1 MSFLLHKW
9 QKYFNWIKKIP
20 LIISSL
26 SLFILIYEFGFES
39 SFIKSKIVSQFY
51 IVTIVVG
58 IIFII
63 GRYINKKDKPRLKVL
78 IIDVILIIFLLFQVF
93 NLLNI
98 LKGNYYLFRYQGV
111 FTFLAIF
118 IVFIRELFV
127 VSVNLKY
134 FTVNP
139 AQLFVTSF
147 LSLIIFGS
155 LLLLLPN
162 ATHEGIDVID
172 ALFTSTSAVC
182 VTGLIVVDT
191 GSYFT
196 IFGQFVILFLIQA
209 GGLGIMTFASYFGYF
224 FKGGASYETQL
235 LLSDFTGTNKL
246 GDVLK
251 TLKRILLITFI
262 LEAIGAILIFYSI
275 DEMDSYLFSER
286 LFFSVFH
293 SISGFCNAGFS
304 TLENSF
310 YELPFRF
317 NYSLHLI
324 IAGLIILGGIGFPIV
339 FNLLKYLKIKTINIV
354 KSLFQKKENVHVP
367 WIININTRI
376 VLVTTFVLILF
387 GFVMFFIL
395 EYDNT
400 LAEHGLYGK
409 IVASFF
415 GSVTTRTAGFN
426 TVDTS
431 MLNIPMVMV
440 FLFLMW
446 VGASPGSTG
455 GGIKTSTFAI
465 AVLNFVSM
473 AKGKQRIEILK
484 REISQVSVNRASA
497 IIILSIL
504 VIFISIFG
512 INMFDSDKGLLSI
525 FFEVVS
531 AHSTVGLSRGITASL
546 SNPSKFIL
554 ILTMFVGRVSM
565 LTLLIAIFRK
575 TNIYNYH
582 YPKDDVLIN

>member
-1 MSFLLHKW
+1 MGVKFPEWHKYLSW
-9 QKYFNWIKKIP
+9 AKRIS
-20 LIISSL
+20 LIISL
-26 SLFILIYEFGFES
+26 LALFMLIYEFGFES
-39 SFIKSKIVSQFY
+39 SFVESKIAFQFY
-51 IVTIVVG
+51 ILTIVVG
-58 IIFII
+58 VIFII
-63 GRYINKKDKPRLKVL
+63 GRYINNKHRPQTRVL
-78 IIDVILIIFLLFQVF
+78 IIDVLLIIFLFFQIL

-98 LKGNYYLFRYQGV
+98 IESNNYFFRYKGISTFFAV
-111 FTFLAIF
+111 FF
-118 IVFIRELFV
+118 IFIRELFV
-127 VSVNLKY
+127 IQVPLKH
-134 FTVNP
+134 FAVNP
-139 AQLFVTSF
+139 AQLFITSF
-147 LSLIIFGS
+147 FSLIIFGS

-162 ATHEGIDVID
+162 ATHEGIEVID

-196 IFGQFVILFLIQA
+196 LFGQFVILFLIQA

-235 LLSDFTGTNKL
+235 LLYDFTNTEKL

-251 TLKRILLITFI
+251 TLKRIILITFI
-262 LEAIGAILIFYSI
+262 IEAIGAILIFYSI
-275 DEMDSYLFSER
+275 EKIEFYSFSER

-324 IAGLIILGGIGFPIV
+324 IAALIILGGIGFPIV
-339 FNLLKYLKIKTINIV
+339 FNLLKYLKIKTIHIV
-354 KSLFQKKENVHVP
+354 KKIFQQKENVHVP

-376 VLVTTFVLILF
+376 VVATTFVLILF
-387 GFVMFFIL
+387 GFVMFFVL

-400 LAEHGLYGK
+400 LSEHGLYGK

-415 GSVTTRTAGFN
+415 GSLTTRTAGFN

-431 MLNIPMVMV
+431 MLNIPVILV
-440 FLFLMW
+440 VLFLMW
-446 VGASPGSTG
+446 IGASPGSTG
-455 GGIKTSTFAI
+455 GGIKTSTLAI
-465 AVLNFVSM
+465 AVLNFVSI
-473 AKGKQRIEILK
+473 AKGRKRIEFLQ

-497 IIILSIL
+497 IMILSIL
-504 VIFISIFG
+504 VIFISTFG
-512 INMFDSDKGLLSI
+512 IHIFDSDKGLLGI

-531 AHSTVGLSRGITASL
+531 AHSTVGLSRGITDSL

-565 LTLLIAIFRK
+565 LTLLIALFRK
-575 TNIYNYH
+575 TSIYNYR
-582 YPKDDVLIN
+582 YPKEDVLIN

>member
-1 MSFLLHKW
+1 MSMQTTIWYRYLK
-9 QKYFNWIKKIP
+9 WIKKIP
-20 LIISSL
+20 LLISSL
-26 SLFILIYEFGFES
+26 ALFILIYEFGFERS
-39 SFIKSKIVSQFY
+39 LIDSRIVSQFY
-51 IVTIVVG
+51 ILTIVIG
-58 IIFII
+58 IIFIL
-63 GRYINKKDKPRLKVL
+63 GRYIKKKSRPRLRVL
-78 IIDVILIIFLLFQVF
+78 VIDIILVGFLIFQVL
-93 NLLNI
+93 NSLNI
-98 LKGNYYLFRYQGV
+98 LENYPYLFRYQGV
-111 FTFLAIF
+111 FTFFAIF

-127 VSVNLKY
+127 ISFNLKQ

-139 AQLFVTSF
+139 AQLFITSF
-147 LSLIIFGS
+147 FSLIIFGS

-162 ATHEGIDVID
+162 ATYEGIEVID

-196 IFGQFVILFLIQA
+196 LFGQFIIIFLVQA

-235 LLSDFTGTNKL
+235 LLYDFTSTEKL

-251 TLKRILLITFI
+251 TLKRIILITFI
-262 LEAIGAILIFYSI
+262 LELIGAILIFQSI
-275 DEMDSYLFSER
+275 SKIEILSFSER
-286 LFFSVFH
+286 LFFSFFH
-293 SISGFCNAGFS
+293 SVSGFCNAGFS

-310 YELPFRF
+310 FELPFRF

-324 IAGLIILGGIGFPIV
+324 IAVLIILGGIGFPIV
-339 FNLLKYLKIKTINIV
+339 FNLLKYLKIKSINFI
-354 KSLFQKKENVHVP
+354 KYLFQQKEYVHSP
-367 WIININTRI
+367 WIINLNTRI
-376 VLVTTFVLILF
+376 VLATTFVLILF

-400 LAEHGLYGK
+400 LAEHSMYGK

-431 MLNIPMVMV
+431 MLNIPIVMV
-440 FLFLMW
+440 ILFLMW
-446 VGASPGSTG
+446 IGASPGSTG

-465 AVLNFVSM
+465 AVFNFISL
-473 AKGKQRIEILK
+473 AKGRQRIEILQ

-497 IIILSIL
+497 IMILSIL
-504 VIFISIFG
+504 VIFISSFG
-512 INMFDSDKGLLSI
+512 INVFDSDKGLLSI

-546 SNPSKFIL
+546 SNPGKFIL
-554 ILTMFVGRVSM
+554 ILTMFVG
-565 LTLLIAIFRK
+565 
-575 TNIYNYH
+575 
-582 YPKDDVLIN
+582 

>member
-1 MSFLLHKW
+1 MSILFSKW
-9 QKYFNWIKKIP
+9 YKYFNWIKKIP
-20 LIISSL
+20 LILSSL
-26 SLFILIYEFGFES
+26 ALFILIYEFGFERS
-39 SFIKSKIVSQFY
+39 MLDSEIVSRFY
-51 IVTIVVG
+51 VLTIIVG
-58 IIFII
+58 IVFIL
-63 GRYINKKDKPRLKVL
+63 GRYVNTKNRPHIKVL
-78 IIDVILIIFLLFQVF
+78 VIDIVLVGFLIFQVL
-93 NLLNI
+93 NSLNI
-98 LKGNYYLFRYQGV
+98 LENYPYLFRYQGV

-127 VSVNLKY
+127 FSVNLKY

-147 LSLIIFGS
+147 FSLIIFGT
-155 LLLLLPN
+155 LLLLLPH
-162 ATHEGIDVID
+162 ATHSGIEVID

-196 IFGQFVILFLIQA
+196 LFGQFIIIFLVQA

-235 LLSDFTGTNKL
+235 LLYDFTSTEKL

-262 LEAIGAILIFYSI
+262 LELIGAILIFHSI
-275 DEMDSYLFSER
+275 DEIDTYLFSER
-286 LFFSVFH
+286 LFFSFFH
-293 SISGFCNAGFS
+293 SVSGFCNAGFS

-317 NYSLHLI
+317 NYFLHLI
-324 IAGLIILGGIGFPIV
+324 IAALIILGGIGFPIV

-354 KSLFQKKENVHVP
+354 KNIFQKKEYVHVP

-376 VLVTTFVLILF
+376 VLVTTFILILF

-431 MLNIPMVMV
+431 MLNIPIIMVV
-440 FLFLMW
+440 LFLMW
-446 VGASPGSTG
+446 IGASPGSTG
-455 GGIKTSTFAI
+455 GGIKTSTFAL
-465 AVLNFVSM
+465 AVFNFVSL
-473 AKGKQRIEILK
+473 AKGRQRIEIFR

-497 IIILSIL
+497 IMILSIL
-504 VIFISIFG
+504 VIFISTFG
-512 INMFDSDKGLLSI
+512 IHIFDSDKGLLNI

-531 AHSTVGLSRGITASL
+531 AHSTVGLSRGITSSL
-546 SNPSKFIL
+546 SNPGKFFL

-575 TNIYNYH
+575 TSTFNYR
-582 YPKDDVLIN
+582 YPEDDVLIN